1 MAGSGRR
8 RDISAKSKSA
18 SQKLK
23 GDATQFLTCSVESLF
38 LSSSRLMLQAS
49 IKFDDAVSVC
59 AKVLPAVTP
68 SKEKVFWP
76 LMTKKNTSDSKPTLN
91 VKSSAT
97 IFYFYLLVTASLVSE
112 AQPRPGGKEVSDE
125 EPYHCDALDV
135 L

>member
-1 MAGSGRR
+1 MAGSRRR
-8 RDISAKSKSA
+8 RDVSAKSKSA

-68 SKEKVFWP
+68 SKEKVLWP
-76 LMTKKNTSDSKPTLN
+76 LMTKKTH
-91 VKSSAT
+91 V
-97 IFYFYLLVTASLVSE
+97 
-112 AQPRPGGKEVSDE
+112 
-125 EPYHCDALDV
+125 
-135 L
+135 